1 MGFTV
6 SQSLEQN
13 PRNLTEFENREEI
26 IFEIRSI
33 ESIGEILF
41 LGGEFRNSVIVLSF
55 DKITCRT
62 GERKI
67 ERRIRISRLYRQRR
81 RKIEILKLSRKE
93 R

>member
-13 PRNLTEFENREEI
+13 PRNLTEFENREGI

-55 DKITCRT
+55 DKITC
-62 GERKI
+62 ERKI
-67 ERRIRISRLYRQRR
+67 GPKTNQNTETISPKKVQNRNS
-81 RKIEILKLSRKE
+81 KTI
-93 R
+93 

>member
-13 PRNLTEFENREEI
+13 PRNLTEFENREGI

-41 LGGEFRNSVIVLSF
+41 LGGGFEIALLFYRS
-55 DKITCRT
+55 
-62 GERKI
+62 
-67 ERRIRISRLYRQRR
+67 IR
-81 RKIEILKLSRKE
+81 
-93 R
+93 

>member
-13 PRNLTEFENREEI
+13 PRNLTEFENREGI

-67 ERRIRISRLYRQRR
+67 GPKTNQNTET
-81 RKIEILKLSRKE
+81 ILPKKVQNRNSKTI
-93 R
+93 